1 MMSEKMTTPGL
12 LKIKMFLN
20 KSYYVII
27 YVHEVINKIYHVIQ
41 IVLQMYSCDQS
52 LVALAFLWEKLA

>member
-1 MMSEKMTTPGL
+1 MSEKMTTPGL

-41 IVLQMYSCDQS
+41 IVLQIYSCDQS
-52 LVALAFLWEKLA
+52 LVALAFL